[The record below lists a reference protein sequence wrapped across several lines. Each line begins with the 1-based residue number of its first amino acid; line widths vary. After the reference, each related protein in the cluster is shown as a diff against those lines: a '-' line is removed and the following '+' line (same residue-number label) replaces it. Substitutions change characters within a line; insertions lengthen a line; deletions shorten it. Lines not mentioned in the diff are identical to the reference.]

1 MASSVTRPARASAG
15 TKSALEHWEPGGSRS
30 GPGPFAKAYA
40 RGITEELPEP
50 TRRSR
55 ALPPAPFALHG
66 AVITPDGAWSSGY
79 VTVANGVIERVS
91 KRKPTDVAVLATDGV
106 ILPGLLDLHGHPE
119 FNVFAAWEPPKLY
132 DNRYA
137 WRRSKPYQA
146 LVRDPQNILL
156 TQVPPKTQT
165 RYAEVRALVGGVTGI
180 QGASGASSASS
191 EPLVRNLDQWA
202 FGAHRARSMI
212 DLPSG
217 SFGLPSFEAVM
228 KRITAGDVNAFY
240 LHLSEG
246 RRGDAVSA
254 KEFQRFLTLG
264 GATSSTNIIHGSAL
278 TVDDLHTVAGLG
290 CRLVWSPQ
298 SNLRLYGETTLA
310 GEAIAAGM
318 PVALGADWLPSGS
331 TSLLAEMKV
340 ARRELARQGHPIAA
354 ADLVAMVTSVAARLA
369 GLEDHLGSLAV
380 GRPADLVVLE
390 RHHPDP
396 YENVCLA
403 DPSWV
408 DLVCI
413 GGDVTYG
420 RADWFGQ
427 LSGAASGTTIEDL
440 TAWGKPMRLD
450 TGFQGGSDVPSL
462 SAVRTALTSAYPAV
476 GPIFA

>member
-40 RGITEELPEP
+40 RGITEELSEP

-254 KEFQRFLTLG
+254 KEFQRVLTLG

-462 SAVRTALTSAYPAV
+462 SAVRTALTAAYPAV

>member
-1 MASSVTRPARASAG
+1 MATAVKDLFDT
-15 TKSALEHWEPGGSRS
+15 
-30 GPGPFAKAYA
+30 AYA
-40 RGITEELPEP
+40 RGITEELPP
-50 TRRSR
+50 PARRSR

-79 VTVANGVIERVS
+79 VTVAAGEITRVAKS
-91 KRKPTDVAVLATDGV
+91 KPTGVRVVETDGV

-132 DNRYA
+132 ANRYA
-137 WRRSKPYQA
+137 WRRSKPYQE
-146 LVRDPQNILL
+146 LVRDPQNLLL

-191 EPLVRNLDQWA
+191 EPLVRNVDQWA

-228 KRITAGDVNAFY
+228 KRITADDVNAFY

-254 KEFQRFLTLG
+254 KEFQRFLDLG
-264 GATSSTNIIHGSAL
+264 AATPVTNIIHGSAL
-278 TVDDLHTVAGLG
+278 TADDLHTVAELG

-310 GEAIAAGM
+310 GDAIAAGM

-331 TSLLAEMKV
+331 TSLLGELKV

-369 GLEDHLGSLAV
+369 GLDEHLGSIAV

-396 YENVCLA
+396 YESVCLA

-408 DLVCI
+408 ELVCI
-413 GGDVTYG
+413 GGDITYA
-420 RADWFGQ
+420 RADWFGE
-427 LSGAASGTTIEDL
+427 LSGAAHGATIENL
-440 TAWGKPMRLD
+440 IAWGKPMRLD
-450 TGFQGGSDVPSL
+450 TGFQGGTDVPSL
-462 SAVRTALTSAYPAV
+462 SAVRTQLTTAYPAV